1 MKPPSGY
8 QTGSM
13 NKKVLSETDIC
24 SKFITPAVTSAGW
37 DEMAQVRR
45 EVFFTK
51 GRIIVRG
58 KLVLRQGRGVCL
70 PGRGPSRRSHPPE
83 LLRDALGE
91 EPRYYQQIAISW
103 TDLAPLD
110 GQTQEATPLLADH
123 NVCGRVLEAVFH
135 KP

>member
-1 MKPPSGY
+1 MEEMKPPSGY

-58 KLVLRQGRGVCL
+58 KLVPVARPRGAFL
-70 PGRGPSRRSHPPE
+70 APAQLWASHRVWKGVAPE
-83 LLRDALGE
+83 QEAVILQNYQENAGGE
-91 EPRYYQQIAISW
+91 EPRDYQQIAI
-103 TDLAPLD
+103 
-110 GQTQEATPLLADH
+110 
-123 NVCGRVLEAVFH
+123 N
-135 KP
+135 